1 MKTSMNRISYALL
14 VCLAACLLPTSGK
27 ADEIKTNSKVNEV
40 TVYRTMARESRSASV
55 NAPAGYFEI
64 VLSDIS
70 TSMIDQS
77 LLVGV
82 KGSAG
87 LIAATVR
94 TNYFSEDSEKETPE
108 MKRLQDSINSLGY
121 ESRWI
126 IVQREVIADEIKLL
140 QENRKLGTP
149 QEAFKPADLNALAE
163 LFRTRMNELKKRDFD
178 LQRKS
183 ESINERVQRFQN
195 QLQEKGPKQRNPVKE
210 IVLSLMADV
219 AGPIS
224 LKINYLISAAGWNPF
239 YDIRVENTSKPVALD
254 YKAKV
259 YQSTGYDW
267 KDVKITVSTANP
279 SRNNN
284 RPILSPRF
292 IDFVAYIPR
301 PKARSAEA
309 PAAAMNMMQ
318 LSKDATED
326 VNMETRIP
334 YEVKVEDNGMNVE
347 FQIDVRQKISSDGK
361 EHLCMLQKLEV
372 PATYRYH
379 AVPRLDPAAFLIA
392 RITNYGQYNLLSGQA
407 NVFLGEMF
415 VGQVDIQPN
424 AVSDTLLVS
433 LGRDEKIAVKRL
445 KVVDK
450 TARKFIEGNQKETV
464 AWEILLRNNKQTP
477 IEIEVLDQLPI
488 SKRKE
493 ILVELEDKSG
503 AEYDEDYGKL
513 LWNLKINPN
522 DSKKLKLRYSLT
534 YPKGQQVQEF

>member
-1 MKTSMNRISYALL
+1 MNRNFTVLL
-14 VCLAACLLPTSGK
+14 LSFAAYLLPNSGK

-40 TVYRTMARESRSASV
+40 TVYRTMARESRSATV
-55 NAPAGYFEI
+55 NAPAGYFEV

-82 KGSAG
+82 KGTAG

-94 TNYFSEDSEKETPE
+94 TNYFAEEGEKENPQ
-108 MKRLQDSINSLGY
+108 MKRWQDSINILGY

-126 IVQREVIADEIKLL
+126 VVQREIIADEIKLL
-140 QENRKLGTP
+140 QENRKLGTA
-149 QEAFKPADLNALAE
+149 QEAIKPADLNALAE
-163 LFRTRMNELKKRDFD
+163 LFRTRMNDLKKRDFD

-183 ESINERVQRFQN
+183 DGINERIQKFQN
-195 QLQEKGPKQRNPVKE
+195 QLQENGPKQKNPVKE
-210 IVLSLMADV
+210 IVLSMMADA

-224 LKINYLISAAGWNPF
+224 LKINYLVAAAGWSPF

-267 KDVKITVSTANP
+267 KDVRITVSTANP
-279 SRNNN
+279 SRDNN

-292 IDFVAYIPR
+292 IDFLAYVPR
-301 PKARSAEA
+301 KAVTRGASVSA
-309 PAAAMNMMQ
+309 PPAAMNMMQ
-318 LSKDATED
+318 LSKDNAED
-326 VNMETRIP
+326 VSMETKIP

-347 FQIDVRQKISSDGK
+347 FEIDIRQRISSDGK
-361 EHLCMLQKLEV
+361 EHLCMLQKLEM

-407 NVFLGEMF
+407 NVFLGEMY
-415 VGQVDIQPN
+415 VGQVEIQPN

-433 LGRDEKIAVKRL
+433 LGRDEKISVKRVKL
-445 KVVDK
+445 VDK
-450 TARKFIEGNQKETV
+450 MSKKFFEDKQTETV
-464 AWEILLRNNKQTP
+464 GWEIILRNNKTTP

-493 ILVELEDKSG
+493 IVVELQEKSG
-503 AEYDEDYGKL
+503 AEYIEDYGKI

-522 DSKKLKLRYSLT
+522 DSKKLKLKYALT

>member
-1 MKTSMNRISYALL
+1 MKTNMNRIIYALL
-14 VCLAACLLPTSGK
+14 VSLAACLIPTSGK

-40 TVYRTMARESRSASV
+40 TVYRTMARESRSATV
-55 NAPAGYFEI
+55 NAPSGYFEVI
-64 VLSDIS
+64 LSDIS

-82 KGSAG
+82 KGGAG

-94 TNYFSEDSEKETPE
+94 TNYFSEDSEKESPE
-108 MKRLQDSINSLGY
+108 MKRLQDSINILGY

-126 IVQREVIADEIKLL
+126 IVQREIIADEIKLL
-140 QENRKLGTP
+140 QENRKLGTA
-149 QEAFKPADLNALAE
+149 QEAVKPADLNALAE
-163 LFRTRMNELKKRDFD
+163 LFRTRMNDLRKRDFD
-178 LQRKS
+178 LSRKADR
-183 ESINERVQRFQN
+183 INERVEKYQL
-195 QLQEKGPKQRNPVKE
+195 QLQEKGPRQRDPVKE
-210 IVLSLMADV
+210 IVLSMMADA
-219 AGPIS
+219 AGPIT
-224 LKINYLISAAGWNPF
+224 LKINYLVSAAGWNPF
-239 YDIRVENTSKPVALD
+239 YDIRVENTSKPVSLD

-259 YQSTGYDW
+259 YQNTGYDW

-301 PKARSAEA
+301 PKTRFSEASA
-309 PAAAMNMMQ
+309 PAMNMMQ
-318 LSKDATED
+318 LSKNDAESIAYND
-326 VNMETRIP
+326 VP
-334 YEVKVEDNGMNVE
+334 YEVTVEDNGMNVE

-433 LGRDEKIAVKRL
+433 LGRDEKIAVKRV

-450 TARKFIEGNQKETV
+450 TAKKLIEGNQKETV
-464 AWEILLRNNKQTP
+464 AWEIILRNNKQTP